1 MKAET
6 PSINGVFK
14 NSTVLRIPFFQ
25 RQYVW
30 GEKEWERFVTDMDS
44 LIGLRKKYFLGSLIF
59 KNEEPTEEEAAYGV
73 SEKYTVIDG
82 QQRLTTLS
90 LFLKALSS
98 MLYADEYKILRDN
111 FRSSFFIQNGQQN
124 PVLYHSINDRLAYQE
139 VMWGQDLKAYEDYR
153 VVKAYNFFR
162 KKFEGRGT
170 EDLKALW
177 MAVFARVKFVE
188 IILDDQDDEQQIF
201 DTINSLGVDLT
212 IDELMKNFL
221 YDVNEEQ
228 AYLNNWKPV
237 FDETE
242 SREFWGTSDAARSQ
256 AATDENKVISN
267 FFYDFVRIKM
277 WDYEGMK
284 GFDRKAFV
292 QKSQIFST
300 CKAFV
305 EVFGTDKQA
314 LANEI
319 IEYAKLYKKYL
330 NKKNLD
336 VRIPITSGIERVAC
350 IAMAKDSTITPYLLY
365 VLKKVTDLHEQNRIF
380 EFLETY
386 LVRRMVAL
394 PVNANKMSNEFYPEQ
409 LVARRIDTYDR
420 LKEYIMNIGE
430 DKNMHMPSDAEIAT
444 NIHQTVFGDESTP
457 RLIFYLQETR
467 NRYQHTGG
475 YNYFMA
481 EYIIPKPC
489 KASERNYPPYAD
501 EMLEKERKTKT
512 MSIGNFLLLE
522 KPRVVADPEK
532 EADEQENM
540 KKALKR
546 VTNETF
552 ANKSVVMRNYI
563 PTLVCSNWFKSQRS
577 WGESEVQTRNRDLA
591 TIAIPKIWPL

>member
-1 MKAET
+1 MRAET

-14 NSTVLRIPFFQ
+14 NSTILRIPFFQ

-30 GEKEWERFVTDMDS
+30 GEKEWERFINDMDS
-44 LIGLRKKYFLGSLIF
+44 LVGITKKYFLGSLIF
-59 KNEEPTEEEAAYGV
+59 KSEEPTLDETAYGV
-73 SEKYTVIDG
+73 SDKYTVIDG

-90 LFLKALSS
+90 IFLKALNSLLVDDVLS
-98 MLYADEYKILRDN
+98 NN
-111 FRSSFFIQNGQQN
+111 FKSSFFIQDSQHN
-124 PVLYHSINDRLAYQE
+124 PVLLHSVNDKPAYRE
-139 VMWGQDLKAYEDYR
+139 VMWGNPLDAYEDMQI
-153 VVKAYNFFR
+153 VQAYNFFR
-162 KKFEGRGT
+162 NRLIGRGQL
-170 EDLKALW
+170 ELRALW
-177 MAVFARVKFVE
+177 MAVFARIKFVE

-221 YDVNEEQ
+221 YEVSQER
-228 AYLNNWKPV
+228 AYVDNWKPV
-237 FDETE
+237 FDDVA
-242 SREFWGTSDAARSQ
+242 SRDFWGTSDAARSQ

-277 WDYEGMK
+277 WDYEGRK

-305 EVFGTDKQA
+305 EVFGTDKQD

-319 IEYAKLYKKYL
+319 IEYAKLYKKHL
-330 NKKNLD
+330 NKKLLND
-336 VRIPITSGIERVAC
+336 RIPVTSGIERVAC

-365 VLKKVTDLHEQNRIF
+365 ILKNVPDLGEQNRIF

-386 LVRRMVAL
+386 LVRRMIAL
-394 PVNANKMSNEFYPEQ
+394 PANANKMSTEFYPEQ
-409 LVARRIDTYDR
+409 LVAKRIDSYDK

-430 DKNMHMPSDAEIAT
+430 DKNMHMPSNEEIAT

-467 NRYQHTGG
+467 NRYQPTGG

-481 EYIIPKPC
+481 EYIIPKPT
-489 KASERNYPPYAD
+489 KASEKNYPPYPVD
-501 EMLEKERKTKT
+501 MLEKERKTKT
-512 MSIGNFLLLE
+512 QTIGNFLLLE
-522 KPRVVADPEK
+522 KPRVEHDPDRET
-532 EADEQENM
+532 DEQDTM
-540 KKALKR
+540 IKALKK
-546 VTNETF
+546 VTNATF
-552 ANKSVVMRNYI
+552 AGKSEIMKRYLSTI
-563 PTLVCSNWFKSQRS
+563 VCSNWFKDKTS
-577 WGESEVQTRNRDLA
+577 WGESDVQNRNRGLA
-591 TIAIPKIWPL
+591 STVVPKVWPL

>member
-30 GEKEWERFVTDMDS
+30 GEKEWERFINDMES
-44 LIGLRKKYFLGSLIF
+44 LVGLRKKYFLGSLIF
-59 KNEEPTEEEAAYGV
+59 KNEEPTDEEAAYGV

-90 LFLKALSS
+90 IFLKALNS
-98 MLYADEYKILRDN
+98 LLIDDQLRNN
-111 FRSSFFIQNGQQN
+111 FQSSFFIQNGQRN
-124 PVLYHSINDRLAYQE
+124 PVLHHSINDRAAYQE
-139 VMWGQDLKAYEDYR
+139 TMWGNPLTPYEDKR
-153 VVKAYNFFR
+153 VVKAYHFFR
-162 KKFEGRGT
+162 DKLVGRGQL
-170 EDLKALW
+170 ELKALW
-177 MAVFARVKFVE
+177 MAVFARIKFVE

-221 YDVNEEQ
+221 YDVNEEE
-228 AYLNNWKPV
+228 AYVNNWKPV
-237 FDETE
+237 FDDTA
-242 SREFWGTSDAARSQ
+242 SRDFWGTSDAARSQ

-277 WDYEGMK
+277 WDYEGQP

-305 EVFGTDKQA
+305 EVFGTDKQT
-314 LANEI
+314 LANDI

-336 VRIPITSGIERVAC
+336 VRIPMTSGIERIAC
-350 IAMAKDSTITPYLLY
+350 IAMTKDSTITPYLLY
-365 VLKKVTDLHEQNRIF
+365 VLKNVNGLQEQNKMF

-394 PVNANKMSNEFYPEQ
+394 PVNANKMATEFYTEQ
-409 LVARRIDTYDR
+409 LVAKRIDNYDK

-430 DKNMHMPSDAEIAT
+430 DKNMHMPSDTEIAT
-444 NIHQTVFGDESTP
+444 NIHQTIFGDETTP

-475 YNYFMA
+475 YNYFLA

-489 KASERNYPPYAD
+489 KASERNYPPHAD
-501 EMLEKERKTKT
+501 DMLEQERKTKT
-512 MSIGNFLLLE
+512 KTIGNFILLE
-522 KPRVVADPEK
+522 KPRVENNPDK
-532 EADEQENM
+532 EADDQEKM
-540 KKALKR
+540 IKALKG
-546 VTNETF
+546 VANEAF
-552 ANKSVVMRNYI
+552 ADKSQVMKQYVS
-563 PTLVCSNWFKSQRS
+563 TLICSNWFNTKDNWDETAIQI
-577 WGESEVQTRNRDLA
+577 RNRGFA
-591 TIAIPKIWPL
+591 SKVVPKVWPL

>member
-30 GEKEWERFVTDMDS
+30 GEKEWERFINDMES
-44 LIGLRKKYFLGSLIF
+44 LVGLRKKYFLGSLIF
-59 KNEEPTEEEAAYGV
+59 KNEEPTDEEAAYGV

-90 LFLKALSS
+90 IFLKALNS
-98 MLYADEYKILRDN
+98 LLIDDQLRNN
-111 FRSSFFIQNGQQN
+111 FQSSFFIQNGQRN
-124 PVLYHSINDRLAYQE
+124 PVLHHSINDRAAYQE
-139 VMWGQDLKAYEDYR
+139 AMWGNPLTAYEDKR
-153 VVKAYNFFR
+153 VVKAYHFFR
-162 KKFEGRGT
+162 DKLVGRGQS
-170 EDLKALW
+170 ELKALW
-177 MAVFARVKFVE
+177 MAVFARIKFVE

-221 YDVNEEQ
+221 YDVNEEE
-228 AYLNNWKPV
+228 AYVNNWKPV
-237 FDETE
+237 FDDTA
-242 SREFWGTSDAARSQ
+242 SRDFWGTSDAARSQ

-277 WDYEGMK
+277 WDYEGQP

-305 EVFGTDKQA
+305 EVFGTDKQT

-336 VRIPITSGIERVAC
+336 VRIPMTSGIERVAC
-350 IAMAKDSTITPYLLY
+350 IAMTKDSTITPYLLY
-365 VLKKVTDLHEQNRIF
+365 VLKNVNGLQEQNKMF

-394 PVNANKMSNEFYPEQ
+394 PVNANKMATEFYTEQ
-409 LVARRIDTYDR
+409 LVAKQIDSCDE
-420 LKEYIMNIGE
+420 LKQYIMNISE
-430 DKNMHMPSDAEIAT
+430 DKNMHMPSDTEIAT
-444 NIHQTVFGDESTP
+444 NIHQTIFGDESTP

-475 YNYFMA
+475 YNYFLA

-489 KASERNYPPYAD
+489 KASERNYPPHAD
-501 EMLEKERKTKT
+501 DMLEQERKTKT
-512 MSIGNFLLLE
+512 KTIGNFILLE
-522 KPRVVADPEK
+522 KPRVENNPDK
-532 EADEQENM
+532 EADDQEKM
-540 KKALKR
+540 IKALKR
-546 VTNETF
+546 VANEAF
-552 ANKSVVMRNYI
+552 ADKSQVMRQYVS
-563 PTLVCSNWFKSQRS
+563 TLICSNWFNTKANWDETAIQI
-577 WGESEVQTRNRDLA
+577 RNRGFA
-591 TIAIPKIWPL
+591 SMVVPQVWPL